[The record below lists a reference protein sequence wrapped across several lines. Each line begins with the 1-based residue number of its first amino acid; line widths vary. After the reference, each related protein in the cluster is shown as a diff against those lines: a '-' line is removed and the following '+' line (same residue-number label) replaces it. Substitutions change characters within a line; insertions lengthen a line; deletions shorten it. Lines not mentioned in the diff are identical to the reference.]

1 MAKSM
6 AIITDGTV
14 TNMIW
19 CSDYTPETETRKD
32 PGDRSVGIGD
42 TYRDGKWYGT
52 DGQEI
57 LTPLEQAQQEL
68 AYLQSQ
74 IADMDASYREG
85 VNSV

>member
-32 PGDRSVGIGD
+32 PNGRQVGIGD
-42 TYRDGKWYGT
+42 TYSDGKWYR
-52 DGQEI
+52 DGVEI
-57 LTPLEQAQQEL
+57 LTPLEQAQKNVESLQAQMTEL
-68 AYLQSQ
+68 
-74 IADMDASYREG
+74 DASYREG
-85 VNSV
+85 VNSI

>member
-32 PGDRSVGIGD
+32 PGDRPVGIGD
-42 TYRDGKWYGT
+42 TYTNGKWYDT
-52 DGQEI
+52 AGQEI
-57 LTPLEQAQQEL
+57 LTPLERAQQEL
-68 AYLQSQ
+68 VAMQSQ
-74 IADMDASYREG
+74 VDEMDAAYKEG

>member
-32 PGDRSVGIGD
+32 PNGRQVGIGD
-42 TYRDGKWYGT
+42 TYSDGKWYR
-52 DGQEI
+52 DGVEI
-57 LTPLEQAQQEL
+57 LTPLEEALKKNAEYEAAL
-68 AYLQSQ
+68 SEIESAL
-74 IADMDASYREG
+74 G
-85 VNSV
+85 VNT